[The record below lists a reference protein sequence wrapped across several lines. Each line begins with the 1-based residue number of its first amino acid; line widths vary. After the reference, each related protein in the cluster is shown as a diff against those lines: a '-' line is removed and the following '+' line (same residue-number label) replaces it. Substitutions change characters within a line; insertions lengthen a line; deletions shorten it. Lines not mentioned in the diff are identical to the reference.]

1 VNSSESIQSQSAQA
15 ETKHGAVLLLA
26 AVMPTMAIA
35 SLVPALPLLM
45 REFGDVAGSEF
56 LVPMA
61 LTIPALCVAIF
72 SPLAGWISD
81 RIGRRNL
88 LVVALLLYAVTG
100 VLPWFLDSL
109 LQILAARV
117 ALGIC
122 EAAIMTVSTA
132 LLGDYFEGARR
143 ERWIAMQVAVV
154 SVAAIVLIALGGGM
168 AELLGSRGP
177 FLLYVLAVPAAIA
190 SALVLF
196 EPARHTRAADAF
208 SAPFPYLAVLPLV
221 LITIPVGIVFYTV
234 IVQFGPILEL
244 SGEVSPGLI
253 GLIGAGGNIG
263 VGAGTLLFERLKHRT
278 GPGLLSLGLLI
289 AGLGYFGAGL
299 STDLGMIAAFAI
311 IACIGSGILL
321 PNMLTWTMRRLPADM
336 RGRGTG
342 MWTGAF
348 FLGQFVAPL
357 VATASLGITGGLG
370 NTLLVYAALTAVG
383 GVAAAVVSARS
394 SNRAGVRY
402 GAQ

>member
-1 VNSSESIQSQSAQA
+1 MSIEAENPQA
-15 ETKHGAVLLLA
+15 GTKQGVVLLLA

-45 REFGDVAGSEF
+45 REFADVAGGQF

-61 LTIPALCVAIF
+61 LTIPALCVALF
-72 SPLAGWISD
+72 SPLAGWVSD
-81 RIGRRNL
+81 RVGRRNL
-88 LVVALLLYAVTG
+88 LAVALLLYAVAG

-109 LQILAARV
+109 VQILAARV

-132 LLGDYFEGARR
+132 LLGDYFQGARR

-168 AELLGSRGP
+168 AEIFGSRGP
-177 FLLYVLAVPAAIA
+177 FLLYVLALPVAIA
-190 SALVLF
+190 VATVLF
-196 EPARHTRAADAF
+196 EPARHSRAAGSA
-208 SAPFPYLAVLPLV
+208 SAPFPYFVVLPLV

-244 SGEVSPGLI
+244 SGPVSPGVI
-253 GLIGAGGNIG
+253 GMIGAAGNVG

-278 GPGLLSLGLLI
+278 GPALLSLGLLI
-289 AGLGYFGAGL
+289 ASVGYAGAGL
-299 STDLGMIAAFAI
+299 STGLIAIAAFAI
-311 IACIGSGILL
+311 LACIGSGILL
-321 PNMLTWTMRRLPADM
+321 PNMLTWTMRQLPAEM

-370 NTLLVYAALTAVG
+370 NTLLVYAMLIAMG
-383 GVAAAVVSARS
+383 GLAAALVSGRFFIGAVARP
-394 SNRAGVRY
+394 GVE
-402 GAQ
+402 